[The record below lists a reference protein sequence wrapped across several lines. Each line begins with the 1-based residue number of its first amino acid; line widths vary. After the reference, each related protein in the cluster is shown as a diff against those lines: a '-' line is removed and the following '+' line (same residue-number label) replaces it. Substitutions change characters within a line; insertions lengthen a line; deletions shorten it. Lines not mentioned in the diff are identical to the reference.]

1 MTATAHISSHHPSF
15 TEAAVAKAARWV
27 RDQIGME
34 HRVFCDIG
42 IRVGYR
48 RRSRRNGGDNWG
60 GWYRPAGKLVEV
72 LIGRDVTYPA
82 PLWHNREEEA
92 GGDKSKARDEWELF
106 VAMLA
111 HEMEHARCFAI
122 ARDPAERRWLNS
134 EPRVRAVERRV
145 MLAFRDAREALLAGW
160 LREPERVE
168 RPAKPQPST
177 TERRAARAVELL
189 AQWERRL
196 KTAKTKV
203 AKYRKKVGY
212 YNRAAAKKKSQ

>member
-1 MTATAHISSHHPSF
+1 MSASVSSAHPSF
-15 TEAAVAKAARWV
+15 PEPAVAKAARWV

-48 RRSRRNGGDNWG
+48 KRSRRHGGDNWG
-60 GWYRPAGKLVEV
+60 GWYRHVGRLVEV

-82 PLWHNREEEA
+82 CLWHNREEEA
-92 GGDKSKARDEWELF
+92 AGDKAKALDQWELF

-111 HEMEHARCFAI
+111 HEMEHARCFAV
-122 ARDPAERRWLNS
+122 ARTDAERRWMNS

-145 MLAFRDAREALLAGW
+145 MLEFRDDREGLLADW
-160 LREPERVE
+160 TKERPKVE
-168 RPAKPQPST
+168 RAARPQPT
-177 TERRAARAVELL
+177 AVERRAARAVELL

-212 YNRAAAKKKSQ
+212 YNRAAAKKKEQ